1 MKPPRKKPS
10 LRDTMIAN
18 EKALE
23 FLCKMNG
30 KELPE
35 NMKLKESN
43 LPPAPKQRAAPTHG
57 NIPTE
62 HEEQKAFVKWFR
74 IQFPNV
80 RIFAVPNAAIR
91 SPETAAYCKAEGL
104 TAGVLDLWIPEW
116 CTAIEMKRVKG
127 SVTSDEQHGWINYLL
142 GIGWRAY
149 VCKGLDEARS
159 VAMAIAK
166 EVGK

>member
-1 MKPPRKKPS
+1 
-10 LRDTMIAN
+10 MIAN

-23 FLCKMNG
+23 FMCRMAG

-35 NMKLKESN
+35 NMKLKESD
-43 LPPAPKQRAAPTHG
+43 LPPAPKKHAVPAPS

-74 IQFPNV
+74 IQFPKV

-116 CTAIEMKRVKG
+116 RTAIEMKRVKG

-149 VCKGLDEARS
+149 VCKGFDEARS
-159 VAMAIAK
+159 VAMDIAK
-166 EVGK
+166 AGGG